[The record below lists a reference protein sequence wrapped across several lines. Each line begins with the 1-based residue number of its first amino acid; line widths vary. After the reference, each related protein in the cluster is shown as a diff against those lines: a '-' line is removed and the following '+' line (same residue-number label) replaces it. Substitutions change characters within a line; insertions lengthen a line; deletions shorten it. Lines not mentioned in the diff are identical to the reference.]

1 VPGLS
6 ALDSQPQVLAYALV
20 LGYAQQ
26 AAATRFLD
34 DRGQTILNRVASK
47 DPEGRQREPCAYR
60 LLVRVNP
67 GQIGYPG
74 VMGEAG
80 YLAQRYLLDRALSGR
95 RTRRPH
101 VRTRRHVHGPRPR
114 GRFGFW
120 GPVPYYTTRTR
131 RGSEVSAGG
140 CGCCLPIPLIGAL
153 GAFGALRAL
162 ARRLRSRH
170 VVHEPQGLVV

>member
-1 VPGLS
+1 MTEKQAAPKVTTIP
-6 ALDSQPQVLAYALV
+6 AEMLDVYAL
-20 LGYAQQ
+20 YEYDARP
-26 AAATRFLD
+26 ADAT
-34 DRGQTILNRVASK
+34 
-47 DPEGRQREPCAYR
+47 CAYR
-60 LLVRVNP
+60 LLVRVTP
-67 GQIGYPG
+67 GQIGYTG
-74 VMGEAG
+74 VMGEFG
-80 YLAQRYLLDRALSGR
+80 HLARRYLLDRALSGR

-162 ARRLRSRH
+162 ARRLRSRNVLH
-170 VVHEPQGLVV
+170 KPQGVVV

>member
-1 VPGLS
+1 MLA
-6 ALDSQPQVLAYALV
+6 ALAFTARPLTHVC
-20 LGYAQQ
+20 
-26 AAATRFLD
+26 T
-34 DRGQTILNRVASK
+34 
-47 DPEGRQREPCAYR
+47 
-60 LLVRVNP
+60 LLVRVNA
-67 GQIGYPG
+67 GQIGYTG
-74 VMGEAG
+74 VMGESG
-80 YLAQRYLLDRALSGR
+80 HLARRYLLNRALSGR

-170 VVHEPQGLVV
+170 VLHKPQGVVV